1 LASQPSGH
9 TATQLASR
17 LARQLGQQAP
27 QPASRRPPT
36 ETWWAGLC
44 SWVAFQMAEGFAAGW
59 PHSLSVARGPAGWQ
73 GGWVASL
80 LWLAGWDCGWL
91 VALVCPLVGGTLQRT
106 RATTTVP
113 VLNAFYPSKML
124 VIRMLLDMFFII
136 V

>member
-1 LASQPSGH
+1 
-9 TATQLASR
+9 
-17 LARQLGQQAP
+17 
-27 QPASRRPPT
+27 
-36 ETWWAGLC
+36 
-44 SWVAFQMAEGFAAGW
+44 MAEGFAAGW
-59 PHSLSVARGPAGWQ
+59 PHSLSVARGPAGWL

-80 LWLAGWDCGWL
+80 LWLAGWDCGRL

-113 VLNAFYPSKML
+113 VLNAFNPSKML